1 MIRSNIG
8 NITTNAMQT
17 LNISASQY
25 AKLER
30 KKEDASTALNASS
43 SKSGGSTSQN
53 NGTAGTGSPSVTP
66 INIGQKRNASG
77 GTPENTVGGF
87 PNVQSDGTM
96 PNMGDEFNE
105 RVYQMTQH
113 FLPSDS
119 PQAQAIG
126 QYIRNNLDW
135 FERRRNRKGGM

>member
-1 MIRSNIG
+1 MNRFNTG
-8 NITTNAMQT
+8 NIVTNGMQT
-17 LNISASQY
+17 LNISATQGS
-25 AKLER
+25 KLLR
-30 KKEDASTALNASS
+30 DKADASTALNASS
-43 SKSGGSTSQN
+43 PTSGDSTSQN
-53 NGTAGTGSPSVTP
+53 NRTVGTGSPSVTP
-66 INIGQKRNASG
+66 INIGQKRNVGG

-126 QYIRNNLDW
+126 RYIRNNLDW
-135 FERRRNRKGGM
+135 FERRRNRKGGI

>member
-1 MIRSNIG
+1 MNRLNTG
-8 NITTNAMQT
+8 NIVTNGMQT
-17 LNISASQY
+17 LNISATQAS
-25 AKLER
+25 KLLR
-30 KKEDASTALNASS
+30 DKADASTALNASS
-43 SKSGGSTSQN
+43 SVNSGSIPQSDRTVGAENTS
-53 NGTAGTGSPSVTP
+53 ATP
-66 INIGQKRNASG
+66 INMGQKRNING
-77 GTPENTVGGF
+77 GIPENTVGGF

-135 FERRRNRKGGM
+135 FERRRNRKGGI